1 MVGLSHSIFLHISL
15 CDSIRT
21 LLYRNPARWNGI
33 PPTSL
38 VFYRVKGSQCWFY
51 IEYASCSWKQWFI
64 WFPTCFQVETAS
76 WRQSIKWALRLG
88 FVYDLSVWSS
98 TRCNE
103 IYSCV
108 VMANCPIKRV
118 LSFTRLAVFLISQ
131 ITHTHTMQ
139 DPLLLSGN
147 QVKNL
152 TSSRLDI
159 LLYLK
164 SLFLGHGHYF
174 GLVPLSCPSL
184 ATLSSCFQIGI
195 SIGTLTRIQ
204 AGNEM
209 EFAKALLKL
218 MR

>member
-1 MVGLSHSIFLHISL
+1 MI
-15 CDSIRT
+15 C
-21 LLYRNPARWNGI
+21 
-33 PPTSL
+33 
-38 VFYRVKGSQCWFY
+38 
-51 IEYASCSWKQWFI
+51 
-64 WFPTCFQVETAS
+64 
-76 WRQSIKWALRLG
+76 
-88 FVYDLSVWSS
+88 

-108 VMANCPIKRV
+108 VMANCPIKKSMVFYASCIKRV
-118 LSFTRLAVFLISQ
+118 GSLLRVFLIS
-131 ITHTHTMQ
+131 HKRNHNTMQ

-152 TSSRLDI
+152 SSSRLDI